1 MNLEKYE
8 ILTGRVIPENKRAY
22 YLAQIKRVQTKL
34 ENLLGYTLEP
44 SYLYTEMGKAK
55 QDCVCPDT
63 SKTSDLLPADPV
75 KGIVKIFP
83 YNSSD
88 KFLHIDPYLDVY
100 SAKLVR
106 VLENRQYIT
115 MKTFEN
121 VTKQYMREGIG
132 LYIEKCSTCYCNCEC
147 DCKDCVQLAID
158 GDWIDFTEDSSDI
171 PDDLLY
177 LWCDMVDYYADE
189 YRNIKSESVD
199 GHSWS
204 KGDVKAPE
212 EDAGMILLLRRYAG
226 PYGQITR
233 MPTI

>member
-1 MNLEKYE
+1 MNLEQYE
-8 ILTGRVIPENKRAY
+8 ILTGKVVPESKRTY
-22 YLAQIKRVQTKL
+22 YLAQIKRVQSKL

-44 SYLYTEMGKAK
+44 SNLYTELGKTK
-55 QDCVCPDT
+55 QECVCPDT

-75 KGIVKIFP
+75 RGIVKIFP
-83 YNSSD
+83 YNAKD
-88 KFLHIDPYLDVY
+88 KFLHVDPFLDVY
-100 SAKLVR
+100 NVKLVK
-106 VLENRQYIT
+106 VLENRQFIT
-115 MKTFEN
+115 MKTFSN

-132 LYIEKCSTCYCNCEC
+132 KYIEKCTDCDCNCEC
-147 DCKDCVQLAID
+147 ECNDCVQLAVD
-158 GDWIDFTEDSSDI
+158 GDWIDFTEDTSDI

-177 LWCDMVDYYADE
+177 LWCDMVDFYTDE

-204 KGDVKAPE
+204 KGDIKAPE
-212 EDAGMILLLRRYAG
+212 EESTVAILLQRYAG

>member
-1 MNLEKYE
+1 MNLEQYE
-8 ILTGRVIPENKRAY
+8 ILTGKTIPDNKKAY
-22 YLAQIKRVQTKL
+22 YLAQIKRVQSKL

-44 SYLYTEMGKAK
+44 SNLYTELGKTK
-55 QDCVCPDT
+55 QDCICPDT
-63 SKTSDLLPADPV
+63 SETSNLLPADPV
-75 KGIVKIFP
+75 RGIVKIFP
-83 YNSSD
+83 YNPSD
-88 KFLHIDPYLDVY
+88 KFLHIDPFLDVY

-106 VLENRQYIT
+106 VLENRQFIT
-115 MKTFEN
+115 MKTFSN

-132 LYIEKCSTCYCNCEC
+132 NYIEKCKGCGCECNCE
-147 DCKDCVQLAID
+147 CKDCVQLAVD
-158 GDWIDFTEDSSDI
+158 GDWIDFTEDASDI

-177 LWCDMVDYYADE
+177 LWCDMVDFYTDE

-204 KGDVKAPE
+204 KGDIKSPE
-212 EDAGMILLLRRYAG
+212 EEANALLLLKRYAG